1 MNSDLL
7 ASALIL
13 IIFIYGIW
21 RLTDRSRVS
30 KTHDKIFLD
39 HQLIEGFTVR
49 EAISVADM
57 STGLRNHHSL
67 DDHVGFMFSG
77 KSLQTTGMNFPID
90 VVFMNKTGNIIS
102 IIHGCPAGKNII
114 FGPYRTRKI
123 LELNEGRS
131 MDYGLEVG
139 KVIHFGE
146 EKV

>member
-7 ASALIL
+7 ASVLIL

-21 RLTDRSRVS
+21 RLRDRGRVS
-30 KTHDKIFLD
+30 KTHDQIFLD
-39 HQLIEGFTVR
+39 HKLIEGFTVR

-67 DDHVGFMFSG
+67 DDQVGFLFSG

-90 VVFMNKTGNIIS
+90 VVFIDKTGKIIS
-102 IIHGCPAGKNII
+102 IIHGCPVGKKII
-114 FGPYRTRKI
+114 SGPFTTKKI

-131 MDYGLEVG
+131 TGYTLEVG